1 MTEPS
6 RIMTPNEAWLQ
17 AIQRTAALGQ
27 RPDFTLASQVRETA
41 ERTPDALAIL
51 SAGESFTYRALADRA
66 AGYSLW
72 AHTHGLGR
80 GDVVALVMANRPDY
94 VAIWLGVTQTGASVA
109 LLNTNLAAAGLLH
122 CIQAAGAKTI
132 IVDASLCDRV
142 AGSGAQVWAHG
153 ADAAPLP
160 RIDDWVAAA
169 GLPPDGERPSSVTLS
184 DRALYIYT
192 SGTTGLPKAAS
203 VSHHRIMQ
211 WAQWFAGMGDLKP
224 TDRTYNCL
232 PLYHSV
238 GGVVAVG
245 AALAAGGSVFVRD
258 GFSARRFWG
267 EVAGNECTVFQYIGE
282 LCRYLLNSP
291 ADPASANH
299 RLRLA
304 TGNGLKADIWPAFK
318 DRFAIPQILEFYA
331 STEGSF
337 SLFNYEQQPG
347 AIGRIPGF
355 VSQRQSV
362 TLIQVDAETGAA
374 LRDADGRCLRCA
386 ADQAGEAVS
395 RLTDD
400 ASRASERFEGYADAA
415 ATERKIL
422 RGVFAAGDAWYRSGD
437 LMRKDAKGFF
447 YFVDRIGDTF
457 RWKGENVSTADV
469 TDVVRSCPG
478 VIDADVYGVSV
489 PGADGKAGMAALVT
503 EAWFDL
509 AAFRTH
515 VSERLP
521 AYARPL
527 FVRLRGALDRTS
539 TFKANKQQLQLDGFD
554 PEKTDDPVF
563 VDVGGY
569 VRVSVPVLE
578 GIATGSTRL

>member
-27 RPDFTLASQVRETA
+27 QPNFTLASLVRETA
-41 ERTPDALAIL
+41 ERTPDAPAIL
-51 SAGESFTYRALADRA
+51 SAGEKVSYRTLADRA
-66 AGYSLW
+66 AGYALW
-72 AHTHGLGR
+72 ARTHGLGR
-80 GDVVALVMANRPDY
+80 GDVVALMMANRPDY
-94 VAIWLGVTQTGASVA
+94 VAIWLGITQTGASVA
-109 LLNTNLAAAGLLH
+109 LLNTNLSGAGLLH
-122 CIQAAGAKTI
+122 CIQVAGAKTVI
-132 IVDASLCDRV
+132 ADAALSDRV
-142 AGSGAQVWAHG
+142 AGSGTRVWRHG
-153 ADAAPLP
+153 ADAGPLP

-169 GLPPDGERPSSVTLS
+169 GLKSGDGTPTNVTLS

-203 VSHHRIMQ
+203 VSHHRILQ

-224 TDRTYNCL
+224 ADRTYNCL

-258 GFSARRFWG
+258 GFSARRFWS
-267 EVAGNECTVFQYIGE
+267 EVTENDCTVFQYIGE
-282 LCRYLLNSP
+282 LCRYLINSP
-291 ADPASANH
+291 ADPESEKH

-304 TGNGLKADIWPAFK
+304 TGNGLKGDIWETFK
-318 DRFAIPQILEFYA
+318 ERFAIPQILEFYA

-374 LRDADGRCLRCA
+374 LRDAEGRCLRCA
-386 ADQAGEAVS
+386 VNQAGEAIS
-395 RLTDD
+395 KLTDD
-400 ASRASERFEGYADAA
+400 ASRASERFEGYADRD

-422 RGVFAAGDAWYRSGD
+422 RGVFAPGDAWYRSGD

-457 RWKGENVSTADV
+457 RWKGENVSTAEV

-478 VIDADVYGVSV
+478 VIDADVYGVLV

-515 VSERLP
+515 VAERLP

-527 FVRLRGALDRTS
+527 FVRLRMELDRTS

-554 PEKTDDPVF
+554 PEKTADPVF

-569 VRVSVPVLE
+569 VRVDATVLLS
-578 GIATGSTRL
+578 IAERRMRM